1 MRYGVCI
8 GGDASKIK
16 LAKEYGFDYV
26 ESCFSLLAVD
36 SDEKFNEFVSEL
48 KANDIK
54 AESVNCFMPGSIKTT
69 GENVD
74 LQAAWEYVERGLKR
88 GKEIGLKTVVFGSG
102 GSREIEG
109 DFPYYEAVKQ
119 LGAFLKKVVAP
130 LAAKYDVTVVVE
142 PLADCNIITR
152 VKEGVMLAAMAD
164 SDRVKG
170 LGDLFHMAKTGDTAE
185 DIRDVKG
192 SLYHAHIAEPSERKY
207 PMNADEW
214 DYKSFIDALEY
225 AGCERCSVEAG
236 TDDFEN
242 DAKAA
247 ITLLKSL

>member
-8 GGDASKIK
+8 GGDAPKIK

-74 LQAAWEYVERGLKR
+74 LQAAWEYVERGFAR
-88 GKEIGLKTVVFGSG
+88 GKEIGLQTVVFGSG
-102 GSREIEG
+102 GSREIVG

-130 LAAKYDVTVVVE
+130 LAAKYDLTVVVE

-170 LGDLFHMAKTGDTAE
+170 LGDLFHMAKAGDTDK

-192 SLYHAHIAEPSERKY
+192 SLYHAHIAEPSERRY

-225 AGCERCSVEAG
+225 AGCQRCSVEAG
-236 TDDFEN
+236 TDDFAN

-247 ITLLKSL
+247 IKLLKSL